1 MSGRIDARLQ
11 ACGIVL
17 PSPEPS
23 AGRYAPF
30 VRRGA
35 LVQLSG
41 VAPSI
46 GGRYQVVGKLG
57 DTLTLEDG
65 RRAAELCA
73 CNLLAALKEACSGD
87 LDRVEGFLSV
97 RGFVNAHPG
106 FEPIPQVIDAASE
119 LILKVFGDDVGRHAR
134 TSVGCASLPGG
145 VAVEIDALVVLATS

>member
-1 MSGRIDARLQ
+1 MTGRIEARLQ
-11 ACGIVL
+11 ACGVVL

-35 LVQLSG
+35 LVQLAG

-57 DTLTLEDG
+57 ETLSLEDG

-73 CNLLAALKEACSGD
+73 HNLLAALKVACSGD
-87 LDRVEGFLSV
+87 LDRVEGFLSL
-97 RGFVNAHPG
+97 RGYVNAHPG
-106 FEPIPQVIDAASE
+106 FEPIPRVIDAASE
-119 LILKVFGDDVGRHAR
+119 MILDVFGEDIGRHAR
-134 TSVGCASLPGG
+134 TSIGCASLPSG
-145 VAVEIDALVVLATS
+145 VAVEIDALVMVGSS